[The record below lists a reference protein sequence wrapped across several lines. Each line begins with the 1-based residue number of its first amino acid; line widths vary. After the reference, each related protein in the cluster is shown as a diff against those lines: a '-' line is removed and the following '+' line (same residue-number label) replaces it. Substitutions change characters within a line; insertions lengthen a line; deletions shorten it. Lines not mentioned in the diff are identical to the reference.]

1 MRNNMKLS
9 KRQFYL
15 KVSFLC
21 IVGFFLYSCD
31 APKDLVYYQDVD
43 AIAELEVPPAQEIIL
58 SPGDKI
64 SVIVNCKDPKL
75 TELFNLPYVSQRLGY
90 STALGRTTGNG
101 QVSGYTI
108 DPEGFIDVPAI
119 GQVHVAGVTRKEA
132 EQRVKQTIIAQEQ
145 ATEAVVTIEFMNL
158 NVEIIGEVT
167 RPGRYAIDKDVF
179 TLTEALS
186 AAGDLTIYGKR
197 DNILVM
203 RKENGVQKT
212 YRVNL
217 CSAQDVFNSPVFY
230 LKQNDI
236 VYVEP
241 NDTRLR
247 QSTVNG
253 NNIRSTSFW
262 ISVASLL
269 TSVLLVFIR

>member
-1 MRNNMKLS
+1 MKLN
-9 KRQFYL
+9 KRNLYFKL
-15 KVSFLC
+15 AL
-21 IVGFFLYSCD
+21 VGIIMLVLHSC
-31 APKDLVYYQDVD
+31 ASTKDIVYYQDVD
-43 AIAELEVPPAQEIIL
+43 SIAELDVPPAQEIIL
-58 SPGDKI
+58 TPGDKI
-64 SVIVNCKDPKL
+64 SVIVSCKDPKL
-75 TELFNLPYVSQRLGY
+75 TELFNLTYVSQKLGG
-90 STALGRTTGNG
+90 SSGNG
-101 QVSGYTI
+101 QVSVYTI
-108 DPEGFIDVPAI
+108 DSEGFIDMPAI
-119 GQVHVAGVTRKEA
+119 GKVHVAGVTRKEA
-132 EQRVKQTIIAQEQ
+132 EHKVKQAIITQEQ
-145 ATEAVVTIEFMNL
+145 ATEAVVTIEFMDL
-158 NVEIIGEVT
+158 NIEIIGEIA

-179 TLTEALS
+179 TLIEAIS
-186 AAGDLTIYGKR
+186 AAGDLTIYGRR
-197 DNILVM
+197 DNVLVM

-241 NDTRLR
+241 NDTKMR

-253 NNIRSTSFW
+253 NNVRSTSFW

>member
-1 MRNNMKLS
+1 MKLNKKKICFRLS
-9 KRQFYL
+9 L
-15 KVSFLC
+15 LSIIAL
-21 IVGFFLYSCD
+21 LLHSCA
-31 APKDLVYYQDVD
+31 APKDIVYYQDVNTSS
-43 AIAELEVPPAQEIIL
+43 ELKVPEVKEIIL

-64 SVIVNCKDPKL
+64 SIVIHCKDPKL
-75 TELFNLPYVSQRLGY
+75 TELFNLPHVAQRLGQI
-90 STALGRTTGNG
+90 SSLGRTYGTG
-101 QVSGYTI
+101 QVVGYTI
-108 DPEGFIDVPAI
+108 DPEGFVDMPAI
-119 GQVHVAGVTRKEA
+119 GRIQIAGMSRNEA
-132 EQRVKQTIIAQEQ
+132 ENRIKQTIVSQEQ
-145 ATEAVVTIEFMNL
+145 ATEVVVTIEYMNL
-158 NVEIIGEVT
+158 SVEVVGEVV
-167 RPGRYAIDKDVF
+167 RPGRYAIERDMI
-179 TLTEALS
+179 TLPEVLT

-197 DNILVM
+197 DNVLVL
-203 RKENGVQKT
+203 RKEDGIQKT

-217 CSAQDVFNSPVFY
+217 CSAQDVLNSPVFY

-253 NNIRSTSFW
+253 NNVRSTSFW

>member
-1 MRNNMKLS
+1 MKQNKIKSYLALS
-9 KRQFYL
+9 I
-15 KVSFLC
+15 LC
-21 IVGFFLYSCD
+21 ITTLFLHSCTSTD
-31 APKDLVYYQDVD
+31 AIVYYQDVD
-43 AIAELEVPPAQEIIL
+43 SISELDVPPAQEIIL

-75 TELFNLPYVSQRLGY
+75 SELFNLTYVSQRLGY
-90 STALGRTTGNG
+90 TSLQGRTASSG
-101 QVSGYTI
+101 QICSYTI
-108 DPEGFIDVPAI
+108 DKEGFIDMPAI
-119 GQVHVAGVTRKEA
+119 GQVYVAGITRKEA
-132 EQRVKQTIIAQEQ
+132 EQRIKQTIIAQEQ
-145 ATEAVVTIEFMNL
+145 ATEAVVTIEYINL
-158 NVEIIGEVT
+158 NIEIIGEVA
-167 RPGRYAIDKDVF
+167 RPGRYAIDKDVY

-186 AAGDLTIYGKR
+186 VAGDLTIYGKR

-203 RKENGVQKT
+203 RKESGVQKT

-217 CSAQDVFNSPVFY
+217 CSAQDVFTSPVFY

-236 VYVEP
+236 IYVEP
-241 NDTRLR
+241 NDTRMR

-253 NNIRSTSFW
+253 NNVRSTSFW

>member
-1 MRNNMKLS
+1 MKLN
-9 KRQFYL
+9 KRSLYFKL
-15 KVSFLC
+15 S
-21 IVGFFLYSCD
+21 IVGIVMLFLHSCASTD
-31 APKDLVYYQDVD
+31 DIVYYQDVD
-43 AIAELEVPPAQEIIL
+43 SIAELDVPPAQEIIL
-58 SPGDKI
+58 MPGDKI

-90 STALGRTTGNG
+90 STALGRTSGNG

-108 DPEGFIDVPAI
+108 DAEGFIDVPAI
-119 GQVHVAGVTRKEA
+119 GQVHVAGITRKEA

-186 AAGDLTIYGKR
+186 AAGDLTIYGRR
-197 DNILVM
+197 DNVLVM

-241 NDTRLR
+241 NDTKMR

-253 NNIRSTSFW
+253 NNVRSTSFW

>member
-1 MRNNMKLS
+1 MKLNKIKTYFTTS
-9 KRQFYL
+9 IL
-15 KVSFLC
+15 CMTILFLH
-21 IVGFFLYSCD
+21 SCTSIEGI
-31 APKDLVYYQDVD
+31 AYYQDVD
-43 AIAELEVPPAQEIIL
+43 SISELDVPPAQEIIL
-58 SPGDKI
+58 CPGDKI
-64 SVIVNCKDPKL
+64 SVVVHCKDPKL

-90 STALGRTTGNG
+90 TSVSGRGVNNG
-101 QVSGYTI
+101 QISSYTI
-108 DPEGFIDVPAI
+108 DKEGFIDMPAI
-119 GQVHVAGVTRKEA
+119 GQVYVAGITRKEA
-132 EQRVKQTIIAQEQ
+132 EQRIKQTIIAQEQ
-145 ATEAVVTIEFMNL
+145 ATEAVVTIEYMNL
-158 NVEIIGEVT
+158 NIEIVGEVA
-167 RPGRYAIDKDVF
+167 RPGRYAIDKDVY

-186 AAGDLTIYGKR
+186 AAGDLTIYGRR

-203 RKENGVQKT
+203 RKENGIQKT

-217 CSAQDVFNSPVFY
+217 CSAQDVFTSPVFY

-241 NDTRLR
+241 NDTRMR

-253 NNIRSTSFW
+253 NNVRSTSFW

>member
-1 MRNNMKLS
+1 MRLNKRSFIFKLS
-9 KRQFYL
+9 L
-15 KVSFLC
+15 LSV
-21 IVGFFLYSCD
+21 VVFFLNSCASTD
-31 APKDLVYYQDVD
+31 NIVYYQDVD

-58 SPGDKI
+58 MPGDKI

-90 STALGRTTGNG
+90 STALGRTSGNG

-108 DPEGFIDVPAI
+108 DADGFIDVPAI
-119 GQVHVAGVTRKEA
+119 GQVQVAGITRKEA
-132 EQRVKQTIIAQEQ
+132 EQRIKQTIIAQEQ

-158 NVEIIGEVT
+158 NVEIIGEVS

-179 TLTEALS
+179 SLTEALS

-197 DNILVM
+197 DNVLVM

-241 NDTRLR
+241 NDTKMR

-253 NNIRSTSFW
+253 NNVRSTSFW

>member
-1 MRNNMKLS
+1 MKFNKRSLYLKLS
-9 KRQFYL
+9 L
-15 KVSFLC
+15 VGIVMLFLH
-21 IVGFFLYSCD
+21 SCSSS
-31 APKDLVYYQDVD
+31 KDIVYYQDVD
-43 AIAELEVPPAQEIIL
+43 EIAELNVPPVQEIVL
-58 SPGDKI
+58 MPGDKI

-90 STALGRTTGNG
+90 SAALGRTSGNG

-108 DPEGFIDVPAI
+108 DAEGFIDVPAI
-119 GQVHVAGVTRKEA
+119 GQVHVAGITRKEA

-145 ATEAVVTIEFMNL
+145 ATEAVVTIEFMDL
-158 NVEIIGEVT
+158 NIEILGEIA

-179 TLTEALS
+179 TLIEALS

-197 DNILVM
+197 ENVLVM
-203 RKENGVQKT
+203 RKENGVQKS

-217 CSAQDVFNSPVFY
+217 CSAQDVFNSPAFY

-236 VYVEP
+236 IYIEP
-241 NDTRLR
+241 NDTRAR

-253 NNIRSTSFW
+253 NNVRSTSFW
-262 ISVASLL
+262 LSVASFL
-269 TSVLLVFIR
+269 TSIVLVFIR